1 MFIIII
7 SVIYYHS
14 LIPKAFYNLST
25 KEGPPKS
32 RAALNISPI
41 LHFKF
46 MTSSCIFSIIS
57 DELSWV

>member
-1 MFIIII
+1 
-7 SVIYYHS
+7 
-14 LIPKAFYNLST
+14 
-25 KEGPPKS
+25 
-32 RAALNISPI
+32 LNMSPI